1 MVGET
6 QPLNLGAALLRTLRF
21 YTQFFYVKIFLNKQL
36 TKIFILKI
44 GKFHH
49 LERML
54 YFKET
59 DRPAMAEMVGPMWTL
74 TEQTWWWV
82 TG

>member
-1 MVGET
+1 MGET

-21 YTQFFYVKIFLNKQL
+21 YTQFFYVKKFFLNKQL

-59 DRPAMAEMVGPMWTL
+59 N
-74 TEQTWWWV
+74 
-82 TG
+82 